1 MADTTHHSES
11 SPESPPP
18 NRARLVLQLIGL
30 FLKIGAI
37 NFGGPMA
44 LIAIMER
51 EFVQRRKWVSKE
63 HFLDMVAATNM
74 VPGPNAC
81 ELAGLIG
88 YERAGHLG
96 LIAAEFSFFLP
107 AVLLSSLLGVV
118 YVRYGS
124 LPQVDGL
131 FYGINPVILALI
143 LFAIY
148 RLGKN
153 TLRSTTQLAIFA
165 LALLTV
171 ILNLNQ
177 VLIIFGAGFLAM
189 LIATYPWKLKSG
201 SVLLFLPLLSNN
213 LSLKPAA
220 DLAENILLRL
230 FLFFFKTGA
239 LIFGSGMVLFA
250 YIQEDIV
257 ERFGWLT
264 QKQLIDAIAV
274 GQMTPGPVTSSSAFI
289 GYLIAGWP
297 GAGLAALGN
306 FLPSFFI
313 VMLIGPII
321 PRMRAYKPLQAFL
334 RGINAAVIALMLSI
348 SWTVAQNAVSDP
360 WTLLL
365 TVASLLVLLLL
376 KWDSLWLVLGG
387 ALIGLLHSLL
397 S

>member
-51 EFVQRRKWVSKE
+51 EFVQRRKWVSQE
-63 HFLDMVAATNM
+63 HYLDMVAATNI
-74 VPGPNAC
+74 VPGPNNC

-88 YERAGHLG
+88 YERAGYLG
-96 LIAAEFSFFLP
+96 LIAANFSFFLP

-143 LFAIY
+143 LVAIY
-148 RLGKN
+148 RLGKK
-153 TLRSTTQLAIFA
+153 TLSSARQWLIFA
-165 LALLTV
+165 LAMLAVLLD
-171 ILNLNQ
+171 LNQ
-177 VLIIFGAGFLAM
+177 VLIIFGAGLLAI
-189 LIATYPWKLKSG
+189 LLSSLPQNLPK
-201 SVLLFLPLLSNN
+201 SVLLLAMPVFS
-213 LSLKPAA
+213 SRGVIKAA
-220 DLAENILLRL
+220 IELTDQTLLRL
-230 FLFFFKTGA
+230 FLFFLKTGA
-239 LIFGSGMVLFA
+239 LIFGTGMVLFA
-250 YIQEDIV
+250 FIQHDIV
-257 ERFGWLT
+257 ERLGWLT
-264 QKQLIDAIAV
+264 QQQLIDAIAV
-274 GQMTPGPVTSSSAFI
+274 GQMTPGPVLSSSAFI

-297 GAGLAALGN
+297 GAALSAIGT
-306 FLPSFFI
+306 FLPSFLI
-313 VMLIGPII
+313 VLLIGPII
-321 PRMRAYKPLQAFL
+321 PRMRTSKPLQAFL
-334 RGINAAVIALMLSI
+334 RGVNAAVIALMLSI
-348 SWTVAQNAVSDP
+348 SWTVAQNAVSDI

-387 ALIGLLHSLL
+387 ALIGLLRSLL

>member
-1 MADTTHHSES
+1 MADTTHHSDPP
-11 SPESPPP
+11 PETSP

-124 LPQVDGL
+124 LPQVEGL
-131 FYGINPVILALI
+131 FYGINPVILGLV
-143 LFAIY
+143 LFATY

-153 TLRSTTQLAIFA
+153 SLRGATQLVIFA
-165 LALLTV
+165 LALLAV
-171 ILNLNQ
+171 VLKLNQ

-189 LIATYPWKLKSG
+189 LIASYPQIFHKG
-201 SVLLFLPLLSNN
+201 SVLLILPLLSNSI
-213 LSLKPAA
+213 SLKPAVELV
-220 DLAENILLRL
+220 DNVLARL

-250 YIQEDIV
+250 YIQKDIV

-321 PRMRAYKPLQAFL
+321 PRMRAYKPVQAFL
-334 RGINAAVIALMLSI
+334 RGVNAAVIALMLSI
-348 SWTVAQNAVSDP
+348 SWTVAKNAVIDP

-365 TVASLLVLLLL
+365 TVASLLLLLLL

-387 ALIGLLHSLL
+387 ALIGLLRSLL
-397 S
+397 V